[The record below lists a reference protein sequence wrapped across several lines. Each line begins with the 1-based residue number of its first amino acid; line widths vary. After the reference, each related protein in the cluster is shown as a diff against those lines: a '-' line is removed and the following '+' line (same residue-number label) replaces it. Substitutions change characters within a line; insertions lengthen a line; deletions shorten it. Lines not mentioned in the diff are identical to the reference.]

1 MTSTPR
7 HCTACGASN
16 GGTARKFCTACGAPT
31 PQATIKPVP
40 VPPQRTPVR
49 TQAPVQV
56 PVPVPVPASAEQTPQ
71 PRYSNSVINTT
82 RFLSALCMLSG
93 ILAVVR
99 FDSSTPTGR
108 MLIVPSVLI
117 STCGQLFI
125 HQAGKTEPPAWTG
138 TARI

>member
-1 MTSTPR
+1 
-7 HCTACGASN
+7 
-16 GGTARKFCTACGAPT
+16 
-31 PQATIKPVP
+31 
-40 VPPQRTPVR
+40 
-49 TQAPVQV
+49 
-56 PVPVPVPASAEQTPQ
+56 
-71 PRYSNSVINTT
+71 
-82 RFLSALCMLSG
+82 MLSG

-138 TARI
+138 TALTLFWTGLIGLGILWLVALQ